1 MIIEN
6 YLLED
11 WLLRSK
17 FQLLNHTFYPY
28 RKDNNKISYINSK
41 SNHPPTILKQIQK
54 IVDTKL
60 SNNSSNKNLFNN
72 IKKDYNDALK
82 INGYKY
88 EINYTKEC
96 KIRKRKVISFNSP
109 SSKSVKTNIGKKF
122 LKIKSKPFG
131 ENSKLKNI

>member
-1 MIIEN
+1 MVET
-6 YLLED
+6 
-11 WLLRSK
+11 R
-17 FQLLNHTFYPY
+17 
-28 RKDNNKISYINSK
+28 
-41 SNHPPTILKQIQK
+41 
-54 IVDTKL
+54 L

-88 EINYTKEC
+88 EISYIKEC

-109 SSKSVKTNIGKKF
+109 SSKSVKTNIGKRF

-131 ENSKLKNI
+131 ENSK